1 MKSPF
6 RIISEL
12 IGRAR
17 QTVVSY
23 FVNRRPWR
31 STVDR
36 TKADYEFYDRVRTG
50 LSRGLEISGLFLKA
64 LSSKTASW
72 VMGRP
77 VQWKMDNSKQQEA
90 LNEWFQDNH
99 SDVMFAFEEAVALG
113 DYFIVINPDLSITP
127 VTPDVVE
134 PIVADDDY
142 GEIIGWRITQR
153 FDHPTEIGRY
163 MIEINEYY
171 ADRRLRWTEFE
182 NQSMREDS
190 PEVFP
195 NLIGRIPVI
204 HMANNRRSNETYG
217 QPEGAG
223 LVATNK
229 GVLHR
234 YGEILDAGLDGNII
248 QGRPTPVLEFKDVA
262 SLKAFEDTFVE
273 TVTTELDDG
282 TTERVKT
289 FNWDPNQLMYL
300 VGKMTYAQPGAFAGE
315 TEKLLSILYW
325 IFLEYV
331 EIPEFVMGTAIQ
343 GSRASADVQMPIFVR
358 WIEKKRSQVRG
369 WIMELAEVVAA
380 MQALVTP
387 GLRAM
392 PSEGL
397 NLVWEDLTD
406 EDGQLTL
413 STLQWSFAEGLIDRE
428 TALQLSSINVD
439 DIQAVLKAA
448 KEEREEARDEAVA
461 QFERQLASG
470 QGNESQDE
478 DGAVVDARKAA

>member
-1 MKSPF
+1 MNPF

-17 QTVVSY
+17 QTFVSY

-36 TKADYEFYDRVRTG
+36 TKADYEFYDQARRG

-77 VQWKMDNSKQQEA
+77 VQWKMDNPKQQEA

-99 SDVMFAFEEAVALG
+99 SDVMFSFEECVALG
-113 DYFIVINPDLSITP
+113 DYFIVVNPDLTLTP
-127 VTPDVVE
+127 VTPNLVD
-134 PIVADDDY
+134 PIVADNDY

-204 HMANNRRSNETYG
+204 HMANNRMSNETYG

-223 LVATNK
+223 LVATTK
-229 GVLHR
+229 SVLHR
-234 YGEILDAGLDGNII
+234 YGEVLDAGLDGNLI
-248 QGRPTPVLEFKDVA
+248 QGRPMPVMKFNNTQDLIAFRQKYVDVESRQLE
-262 SLKAFEDTFVE
+262 
-273 TVTTELDDG
+273 DG
-282 TTERVKT
+282 TTQNVDY
-289 FNWDPNQLMYL
+289 FSFDPNQLLL
-300 VGKMTYAQPGAFAGE
+300 VAGDFEFAQPGAFAGE

-343 GSRASADVQMPIFVR
+343 GSRASADTQMPIFVR

-413 STLQWSFAEGLIDRE
+413 STLQWAFAEGLIDRE
-428 TALQLSSINVD
+428 TALQLSTIDVD
-439 DIQAVLKAA
+439 DVQAVLKKA
-448 KEEREEARDEAVA
+448 KEERDEARDEAME

-470 QGNESQDE
+470 QGNEDEDE